1 MHADHPDTLVA
12 ARQECPLV
20 VGLGDG
26 ETFVASAIPAFLA
39 ETRRVLLIENGEIVT
54 IDSDG
59 ATVTGRERR
68 RRSSARSR
76 RSPGTR
82 TRPRRAATRPSC

>member
-12 ARQECPLV
+12 ARQECPLI

-39 ETRRVLLIENGEIVT
+39 ETRRALLIENGEIVT
-54 IDSDG
+54 VDPDG
-59 ATVTGRERR
+59 ARITDADGQPDR
-68 RRSSARSR
+68 ARASR